1 MSSQRKNSSLSTV
14 LALYNNM
21 LGGALLS
28 FPILFRDAGL
38 ISSTIITVVS
48 CVISYFTCRIYVM
61 HNKKDEKTVEQSIRR
76 ILGRKGE
83 KAFRFITGSYIV
95 FLNIIYLELIVDQL
109 YSAIYYFYDMQ
120 GQADHIATKDDL
132 TF

>member
-1 MSSQRKNSSLSTV
+1 MPTTSKNSSLSTV

-48 CVISYFTCRIYVM
+48 CLISYFTCRIYVM
-61 HNKKDEKTVEQSIRR
+61 HNRKD
-76 ILGRKGE
+76 
-83 KAFRFITGSYIV
+83 
-95 FLNIIYLELIVDQL
+95 
-109 YSAIYYFYDMQ
+109 
-120 GQADHIATKDDL
+120 
-132 TF
+132 